1 LGVRLFSSG
10 YRNKE
15 RNMDL
20 SGLKWPLIILVVVAI
35 GWLAS
40 SGGVNYMVTS
50 FTKAAP
56 GADAAK
62 DATDEAGLS
71 KVGGYLMYLLRYE
84 KAAAVMDMAV
94 QRYGTNGKN
103 YYYNQYRIAKCL
115 EKTGRMQESYNIL
128 NDLMNLDAKQY
139 DDRIPNR
146 DVLAARA
153 AKLKE
158 VNNLQ

>member
-1 LGVRLFSSG
+1 
-10 YRNKE
+10 
-15 RNMDL
+15 MDL
-20 SGLKWPLIILVVVAI
+20 SGLKWPAIILVVVAV

-40 SGGVNYMVTS
+40 SGGVNYMVTN
-50 FTKAAP
+50 FTKSAP

-62 DATDEAGLS
+62 DKTDEAGLT

-84 KAAAVMDMAV
+84 KAAEVMNLSIA
-94 QRYGTNGKN
+94 RYGTNGKN
-103 YYYNQYRIAKCL
+103 YYYNQYRVAKCL
-115 EKTGRMQESYNIL
+115 EKQGHMQESYNIL
-128 NDLMNLDAKQY
+128 RDLTDIDARQY

-153 AKLKE
+153 LKLKE